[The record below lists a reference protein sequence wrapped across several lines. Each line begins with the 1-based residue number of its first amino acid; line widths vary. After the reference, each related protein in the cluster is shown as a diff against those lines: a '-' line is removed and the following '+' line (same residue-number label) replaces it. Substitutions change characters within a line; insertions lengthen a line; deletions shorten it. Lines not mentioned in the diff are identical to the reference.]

1 MDLDFGPYLRLAEQS
16 QQSSTPAV
24 SLELKAPETLY
35 LESPFGIEVVLR
47 RDDTD
52 PRPCIFYWS
61 PYAPAVPAAQF
72 ILFRHTSDGLERDEV
87 GKGLR
92 EAPDV
97 LSIARLGQGLFEL
110 QPNGSSRY
118 LLELGLQYRDA
129 LRAGERY
136 ELLWPGGESFLWDWG
151 NIQGHLGIELR
162 RREPC
167 IFIQGCHI
175 SFTVEEGKRI
185 IPSPEPL
192 SPREPLSRVPG
203 APILSVSIECPP
215 TFTKDQDK
223 NAKVHVIYHSSSKGP
238 GDLTPITFH
247 VFNLLEGNL
256 QRQRGQEWGYFESEE
271 MPYRIYDDPDIEVSP
286 SQHAD
291 FVSLQPG
298 DSWTQMDSLELP
310 SDIKVGEVFK
320 YEFTDR
326 VLDWWDWGTKEDQL
340 RTTVKLPCWVG
351 AEVIEPRD
359 NEGRPAVVVPAS
371 NVVVFTI
378 V

>member
-1 MDLDFGPYLRLAEQS
+1 MGLDFGPYLRLAEQS
-16 QQSSTPAV
+16 HRSSTPAV

-52 PRPCIFYWS
+52 PRSCIFYWS
-61 PYAPAVPAAQF
+61 PYAPAVLAAQF
-72 ILFRHTSDGLERDEV
+72 ILFRHTPDGLERIEV
-87 GKGLR
+87 GKGLW
-92 EAPDV
+92 EAPDM

-110 QPNGSSRY
+110 EPNGSSRY
-118 LLELGLQYRDA
+118 LLELGVQYRDA
-129 LRAGERY
+129 LRPGERY

-151 NIQGHLGIELR
+151 NIQGHLGVELR

-167 IFIQGCHI
+167 LFI
-175 SFTVEEGKRI
+175 
-185 IPSPEPL
+185 
-192 SPREPLSRVPG
+192 PG
-203 APILSVSIECPP
+203 
-215 TFTKDQDK
+215 F
-223 NAKVHVIYHSSSKGP
+223 HVIYHSSSKGP